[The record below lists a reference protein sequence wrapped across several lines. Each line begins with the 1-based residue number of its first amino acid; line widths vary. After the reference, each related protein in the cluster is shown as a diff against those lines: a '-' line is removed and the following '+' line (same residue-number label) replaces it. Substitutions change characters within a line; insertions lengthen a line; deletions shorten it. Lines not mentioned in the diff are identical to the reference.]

1 MKRIQFI
8 TLLILVVAVSG
19 CINSGNSSINT
30 LVPEINDHI
39 KKGDSYF
46 NESAVAAN
54 SFKLEEALSRCEL
67 AASEYRSARDLAS
80 EALGYA
86 RNGGDPVIVNYLE
99 ILVSELEAKIN
110 ATIELKN
117 AIQMFSL
124 NETENGN
131 SNIEM
136 ANSYMRTAKELE
148 SERMEI
154 VKKNPEKFV

>member
-1 MKRIQFI
+1 MKRIHFI
-8 TLLILVVAVSG
+8 ILLILVVAVSG
-19 CINSGNSSINT
+19 CINSGNGSINQ

-46 NESAVAAN
+46 NESAIAAN
-54 SFKLEEALSRCEL
+54 SFKLDEALSKCEL

-86 RNGGDPVIVNYLE
+86 RNGADPIIVNYLE
-99 ILVSELEAKIN
+99 ILVSELDAKIN

-117 AIQMFSL
+117 AIQMLSI

-154 VKKNPEKFV
+154 VKKNPEKFS